1 MLETKS
7 SLTNNLYL
15 ALNQTKVLNNTP
27 LNLFNDNNMNH
38 FVIEQWREYPIEVP
52 GKVRYAVSNYG
63 RLKSFTDKIEN
74 GKILKGAP
82 TEGFL
87 FLRYVRSVNGKKS
100 YYSHAIHKMVA
111 ELFIPRVSED
121 QEYVLHLDYDKMNNQ
136 LYNLKWATYNEMR
149 AHSHKSPAVKAAF
162 KKFQEDNIK
171 RDGRKLTST
180 QVMRIKLKM
189 KRQGEKFSVR
199 KTAKEFNVSEMQIY
213 RIKWGENWGHIQV

>member
-1 MLETKS
+1 MLGTKS

-15 ALNQTKVLNNTP
+15 AINQTKVLNNTP

-87 FLRYVRSVNGKKS
+87 FLRSRYRWTR
-100 YYSHAIHKMVA
+100 Y
-111 ELFIPRVSED
+111 
-121 QEYVLHLDYDKMNNQ
+121 
-136 LYNLKWATYNEMR
+136 EMLLC
-149 AHSHKSPAVKAAF
+149 K
-162 KKFQEDNIK
+162 
-171 RDGRKLTST
+171 
-180 QVMRIKLKM
+180 
-189 KRQGEKFSVR
+189 
-199 KTAKEFNVSEMQIY
+199 
-213 RIKWGENWGHIQV
+213 

>member
-15 ALNQTKVLNNTP
+15 AINQTKVLNNTP

-87 FLRYVRSVNGKKS
+87 FLRYVRSVNGKK
-100 YYSHAIHKMVA
+100 KL
-111 ELFIPRVSED
+111 LFSC
-121 QEYVLHLDYDKMNNQ
+121 
-136 LYNLKWATYNEMR
+136 
-149 AHSHKSPAVKAAF
+149 HS
-162 KKFQEDNIK
+162 
-171 RDGRKLTST
+171 
-180 QVMRIKLKM
+180 
-189 KRQGEKFSVR
+189 
-199 KTAKEFNVSEMQIY
+199 
-213 RIKWGENWGHIQV
+213 

>member
-1 MLETKS
+1 MS
-7 SLTNNLYL
+7 
-15 ALNQTKVLNNTP
+15 
-27 LNLFNDNNMNH
+27 H
-38 FVIEQWREYPIEVP
+38 FVIEQWKEYPIQAP

-63 RLKSFTDKIEN
+63 RLKSFTDTIEN
-74 GKILKGAP
+74 GKFLKGAP

-87 FLRYVRSVNGKKS
+87 FLRYVRMYNGEKK

-111 ELFIPRVSED
+111 ELFILKENED

-136 LYNLKWATYNEMR
+136 LYNLKWATYAEMR
-149 AHSHKSPAVKAAF
+149 AHGHNSPAVKEAF
-162 KKFQEDNIK
+162 KKFQENNIK

-213 RIKWGENWGHIQV
+213 RIKSGENWGHIQV

>member
-15 ALNQTKVLNNTP
+15 AINQTKVLNNTP

-149 AHSHKSPAVKAAF
+149 AHGHKSPAVKAAF

-180 QVMRIKLKM
+180 QVMRKKKKK
-189 KRQGEKFSVR
+189 KRQDEKFSVT
-199 KTAKEFNVSEMQIY
+199 KTAKEFNVS
-213 RIKWGENWGHIQV
+213 

>member
-1 MLETKS
+1 MS
-7 SLTNNLYL
+7 
-15 ALNQTKVLNNTP
+15 
-27 LNLFNDNNMNH
+27 H
-38 FVIEQWREYPIEVP
+38 FVIEQWKEYPIKVP

-63 RLKSFTDKIEN
+63 RIKSFTDKIEN
-74 GKILKGAP
+74 GKLLKGGI

-87 FLRYVRSVNGKKS
+87 FLRYKRFTNNVPTHYHLAV
-100 YYSHAIHKMVA
+100 HKVVA
-111 ELFIPRVSED
+111 ELFIPKDNEE
-121 QEYVLHLDYDKMNNQ
+121 QEYVLHLDYDKLNNQ
-136 LYNLKWATYNEMR
+136 LYNLKWATYTEMR
-149 AHSHKSPAVKAAF
+149 AHGHKSPAVRAAF
-162 KKFQEDNIK
+162 KKFQKDNIK

>member
-1 MLETKS
+1 MS
-7 SLTNNLYL
+7 
-15 ALNQTKVLNNTP
+15 
-27 LNLFNDNNMNH
+27 H
-38 FVIEQWREYPIEVP
+38 FVIEQWKEYPIQEP

-63 RLKSFTDKIEN
+63 RLKSFTDAIEN

-87 FLRYVRSVNGKKS
+87 FLRYVRMFNGKKK
-100 YYSHAIHKMVA
+100 YYSHALHKMVA
-111 ELFIPRVSED
+111 ELFIPRESEE

-136 LYNLKWATYNEMR
+136 LRNLKWATYNEMR
-149 AHSHKSPAVKAAF
+149 AHGLKSPAVKEAF

-180 QVMRIKLKM
+180 QVIRIKLKM

-199 KTAKEFNVSEMQIY
+199 KTAKEFSVSEMQIY
-213 RIKWGENWGHIQV
+213 RIKRGENWGHIQV

>member
-1 MLETKS
+1 MS
-7 SLTNNLYL
+7 
-15 ALNQTKVLNNTP
+15 
-27 LNLFNDNNMNH
+27 H
-38 FVIEQWREYPIEVP
+38 FVIEQWKEYFIQVP
-52 GKVRYAVSNYG
+52 GKVKYAVSNYG
-63 RLKSFTDKIEN
+63 RLKSFTDTIEN

-87 FLRYVRSVNGKKS
+87 FLRYVRISNGVKKF
-100 YYSHAIHKMVA
+100 YFHAIHKMVA
-111 ELFIPRVSED
+111 ELFLPKESED

-136 LYNLKWATYNEMR
+136 LYNLKWATYEEMR
-149 AHSHKSPAVKAAF
+149 AHAHKSPAVKAAF

-199 KTAKEFNVSEMQIY
+199 KTAKEFSVSEMQIY
-213 RIKWGENWGHIQV
+213 RIKRGENWGHIQV